1 MLQERFRLIYHCQ
14 IMMTNMLKKVLL
26 VDDDSVTLSLCDM
39 VIKRFTFAEEVDKAQ
54 NGQEAIDYFNDI
66 VDDSNNSNISVPAI
80 IFLDLNMP
88 VMNGWDF
95 LDEFIR
101 KGFNKLFPETR
112 IIVLSSSIDPRDIQ
126 RASHYDIII
135 EFISKPLTLKVI
147 KEIKQHAAL
156 VPHFS

>member
-1 MLQERFRLIYHCQ
+1 
-14 IMMTNMLKKVLL
+14 
-26 VDDDSVTLSLCDM
+26 
-39 VIKRFTFAEEVDKAQ
+39 
-54 NGQEAIDYFNDI
+54 
-66 VDDSNNSNISVPAI
+66 
-80 IFLDLNMP
+80 MP

-101 KGFNKLFPETR
+101 KGFNKLFPDTR

-126 RASHYDIII
+126 RASNYDIII

-147 KEIKQHAAL
+147 KEIKQHSAL

>member
-1 MLQERFRLIYHCQ
+1 MI
-14 IMMTNMLKKVLL
+14 TNMLKKVLL

-66 VDDSNNSNISVPAI
+66 VDDSNNSNTDVPAV

-101 KGFNKLFPETR
+101 KGFNKLFPILASLFYHRVSTQEIFRERVITTS
-112 IIVLSSSIDPRDIQ
+112 LSSLS
-126 RASHYDIII
+126 ASLL
-135 EFISKPLTLKVI
+135 P
-147 KEIKQHAAL
+147 
-156 VPHFS
+156 